1 MSERGWMEY
10 GSEFDW
16 KSNDALFSD
25 TPQGFVQDDWQL
37 YRSGRDAMKAAARII
52 GGRRVLLPALCCE
65 SMILPFAA
73 NGYDVDF
80 YRLNPDLTGDEAY
93 VREKLTDGTV
103 LLYESV
109 RGITLIEDRTH
120 DVIVPRGEERFVPD
134 AVLASLR
141 KWAALPEG
149 GMLRTGMGSC
159 AADADARFGDTRRE
173 VMEMKVRYLE
183 TWEPE
188 LKKEFLNKL
197 HSAERLLDESGKP
210 CGMSAEYEA
219 LLRRVDFTALLARRR
234 ANVARLKEKLAALDG
249 TKLRFLSGHPEES
262 TLYFPVYLEN
272 RGDIQ
277 RAMAQRGVY
286 CPVIWPEPEAA
297 HGVCEVSRYVT
308 EHMLALPCDQ
318 RYTPEDMDFIADTL
332 TEALEKTHEN

>member
-1 MSERGWMEY
+1 M
-10 GSEFDW
+10 
-16 KSNDALFSD
+16 
-25 TPQGFVQDDWQL
+25 
-37 YRSGRDAMKAAARII
+37 
-52 GGRRVLLPALCCE
+52 
-65 SMILPFAA
+65 
-73 NGYDVDF
+73 
-80 YRLNPDLTGDEAY
+80 
-93 VREKLTDGTV
+93 
-103 LLYESV
+103 LLYMRYFGVRPFTDEFLLSLRESV

-120 DVIVPRGEERFVPD
+120 DVIVPRGEERFAPD

-197 HSAERLLDESGKP
+197 HGAEHLLDESGKP
-210 CGMSAEYEA
+210 CGMSEEYEA

-234 ANVARLKEKLAALDG
+234 ANVARLIERLAALGG
-249 TKLRFLSGHPEES
+249 TRLRFLSGHPEES

-272 RGDIQ
+272 RGEIQ

-297 HGVCEVSRYVT
+297 HGACEVSRYVT

-318 RYTPEDMDFIADTL
+318 RYTPEDMDFIAETL
-332 TEALEKTHEN
+332 IEALEKTHEN

>member
-1 MSERGWMEY
+1 MLLYMRYFGVRPFTD
-10 GSEFDW
+10 EFLL
-16 KSNDALFSD
+16 SL
-25 TPQGFVQDDWQL
+25 
-37 YRSGRDAMKAAARII
+37 RESGR
-52 GGRRVLLPALCCE
+52 GT
-65 SMILPFAA
+65 IL
-73 NGYDVDF
+73 V
-80 YRLNPDLTGDEAY
+80 
-93 VREKLTDGTV
+93 
-103 LLYESV
+103 
-109 RGITLIEDRTH
+109 EDRTH
-120 DVIVPRGEERFVPD
+120 DIIVPRGEEGFTPD

-197 HSAERLLDESGKP
+197 HGAEHLLDESGEP
-210 CGMSAEYEA
+210 CRMSAEYEA
-219 LLRRVDFTALLARRR
+219 LLRRVDFTALLAKRR
-234 ANVARLKEKLAALDG
+234 ANVARLRERLAALDG
-249 TKLRFLSGHPEES
+249 TRLRFLSGHPEES

-272 RGDIQ
+272 RSDIQ
-277 RAMAQRGVY
+277 RAMAQHGVY
-286 CPVIWPEPEAA
+286 CPVIWPEPETA

-332 TEALEKTHEN
+332 IEALEKNT